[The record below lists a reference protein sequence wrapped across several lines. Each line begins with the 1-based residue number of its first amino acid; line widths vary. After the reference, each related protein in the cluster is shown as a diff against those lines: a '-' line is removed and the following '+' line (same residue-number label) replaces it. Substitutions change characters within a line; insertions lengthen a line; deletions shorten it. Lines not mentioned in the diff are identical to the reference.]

1 MKPYYIAFINILSA
15 WLYLLSFNT
24 IAQPIDA
31 NKIDALI
38 QKNISNIGQCHFTLI
53 KNGSSLY
60 DNNFTSSNERIL
72 SNSRIKISTSSMW
85 LATAA
90 ILAVL
95 EQNNISIETDLNKIL
110 PQFKGDKG
118 KITIRQLLS
127 HTSGFPI
134 NSSFLKNRSITLAQS
149 VDSIAKYVAL
159 TNSPG
164 KNFTYGGVS
173 IQVAARIAEVISKK
187 SWEQLFY
194 ELIAKPCQMNVTDF
208 GKAKSV
214 IIGEGAY
221 SSGKDYTNFL
231 KMILNKG
238 TYNGIKVLNEKT
250 VNEMLTDQTGGLPLG
265 YVPYLYKTLQNSRFY
280 GLGVWIERIDPK
292 TKHGTEVNCQ
302 GAKGFT
308 PWINTCKK
316 TLGVFAVNG
325 DLRSV
330 QSTVDDILI
339 LLDDSFKDN
348 CSDKATEDLEE
359 LETVSGR
366 IKDIV
371 SNPSSQTINI
381 AFQLEKGAMVSLKL
395 FNSLGNEISQ
405 ILNKQLPSGEHSFSF
420 KTNEIPAGIYFYQLK
435 VNDKLETKKV
445 TISKK

>member
-1 MKPYYIAFINILSA
+1 MKPHYIAFINILSA
-15 WLYLLSFNT
+15 WLYLLSFNAV
-24 IAQPIDA
+24 AQPIDV

-38 QKNISNIGQCHFTLI
+38 QKNIGNIGQCNFTLI

-60 DNNFTSSNERIL
+60 ENSFTSSNERIL
-72 SNSRIKISTSSMW
+72 SSSRIKISTSSIW

-127 HTSGFPI
+127 HTSGFPT

-348 CSDKATEDLEE
+348 CNDKATEDLED